1 MNRQIANMLVD
12 GVKPEKISKA
22 CDYIFE
28 YLNIEEFSSV
38 ETEHLISSM
47 RYIISKMQERDP
59 LRKLSGFDYSSS
71 ADALFA
77 SEADL
82 KAKS

>member
-1 MNRQIANMLVD
+1 MSRQVVNMKID

-22 CDYIFE
+22 CNQIFA
-28 YLNIEEFSSV
+28 YLNEEKFSLV

-47 RYIISKMQERDP
+47 RFIISSMQKNDP
-59 LRKLSGFDYSSS
+59 LRKLSEFDYSSS
-71 ADALFA
+71 ADALFDSKA
-77 SEADL
+77 NS